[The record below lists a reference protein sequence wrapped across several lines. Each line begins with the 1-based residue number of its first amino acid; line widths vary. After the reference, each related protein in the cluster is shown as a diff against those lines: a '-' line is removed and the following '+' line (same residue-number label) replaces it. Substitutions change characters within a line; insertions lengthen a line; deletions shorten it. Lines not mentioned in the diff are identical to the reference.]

1 MALQRPVFQPFK
13 RKINITHFFLG
24 IDFGTSFTKVSYSYA
39 PSNDVKIHT
48 LKWDESTF
56 EKGFVIPTVLYLKNQ
71 KLYFEKPDDNY
82 LEVKYFKYSMLEES
96 LQNNHQNTSNPFE
109 ELCCVY
115 FLAQIITRSLTKI
128 KEELRIE
135 NLNDIGITINMGAP
149 LEEFYNEEEKQ
160 NKELYLQ
167 ILENAVAL
175 AGGSKVH
182 AELPENCVLLDN
194 LDTVYTEILHKKP
207 FLNWKA
213 DVVPELA
220 AELFLYQ
227 QSKSIPEG
235 MYIIV
240 DIGGGTVDMALFEKS
255 KMKKDAPFSMYCL
268 NQRVLPYGVE
278 ILESN
283 KDDVNEN
290 VFQQEFNS
298 MVMERK
304 NRINADVLDLQKI
317 DVFFL
322 GGGAKNQWYKNNIKE
337 SINWLKKAINP
348 RFILDNEI
356 IDFINEDE
364 TLIEKNQRLIISQMI
379 AKDKDD
385 IIRVLEYPN
394 FDDALEKQEEELR
407 KEEEL
412 DEPFEMYPDGS
423 YYDD

>member
-13 RKINITHFFLG
+13 RKINITHIFLG

-56 EKGFVIPTVLYLKNQ
+56 EKGFVIPSVLYLKNQ

-96 LQNNHQNTSNPFE
+96 LQNNHQNTNNPFE

-115 FLAQIITRSLTKI
+115 FLAQIITRALTKI

-135 NLNDIGITINMGAP
+135 NLNEIGITVNMGAP
-149 LEEFYNEEEKQ
+149 LEEFYNEDEKQ

-194 LDTVYTEILHKKP
+194 LDTVYTEILHKRP
-207 FLNWKA
+207 FLDWKV

-227 QSKSIPEG
+227 KSKSIPEG

-255 KMKKDAPFSMYCL
+255 KIKKDAPFSMYCL